1 MERGLKMSE
10 PLTRR
15 LKGQSSAET
24 RSAIL
29 DLIRSSGQVTRIELS
44 DRSGM
49 TEATI
54 SKIVRALL
62 NDGLIVEA
70 GYGDS
75 TGGKR
80 PVLLTLNA
88 DSRYALGISLDTRHI
103 VYVLSDVSGRAVQ
116 KMTTDGTG
124 AAEPAN
130 VIKRVAAEL
139 GRFLR
144 MNGIDRFDV
153 IGIGVAGAGRLDSSG
168 GVLRSSRQAAGWED
182 FAVEDALRDA
192 SGFPV
197 ILDNDANCA
206 ALGEFWSGRVPAT
219 RDFATVYM
227 ATGIGC
233 GIVINGNIYR
243 GASSNVGEIG
253 HVILDIDGPECWC
266 GSRGCLE
273 TLAAPAVVVQ
283 RGRQNAALAERLGI
297 ADPDVDVRRA
307 FTLIGTAAADGD
319 AGAVALIT
327 EAATYLS
334 KAILS
339 VVNILDLDTLF
350 LGGPGFAQ
358 AGGIYLETVRHELD
372 QFAFMRTVHPVSVEM
387 SAVGPEA
394 AALGAA
400 SVVLHSHLTPH
411 HASPRRT
418 AHSNPKNAKRR
429 SAEVIT

>member
-1 MERGLKMSE
+1 MGKSVA
-10 PLTRR
+10 RR
-15 LKGQSSAET
+15 LKGQSSIET

-29 DLIRSSGQVTRIELS
+29 DLIRSSGQVSRIELS
-44 DRSGM
+44 ERSGL

-54 SKIVRALL
+54 SKIVRSLL
-62 NDGLIVEA
+62 LDGLVVEA

-80 PVLLTLNA
+80 PVLLTLNT
-88 DSRYALGISLDTRHI
+88 DSRYALGISLDAQHI
-103 VYVLSDVSGRAVQ
+103 VYVLSDVSGRAVH
-116 KMTTDGTG
+116 KMTADGTSNSK
-124 AAEPAN
+124 PPD
-130 VIKRVAAEL
+130 VIKRVASEF
-139 GRFLR
+139 GRLLR
-144 MNGIDRFDV
+144 RNGIDRADV

-168 GVLRSSRQAAGWED
+168 GVLRSSRKASEWED
-182 FAVEDALRDA
+182 FAVEDALSEA
-192 SGFPV
+192 SGLPV

-233 GIVINGNIYR
+233 GIVINGDIYR

-253 HVILDIDGPECWC
+253 HVILEIDGPECWC

-273 TLAAPAVVVQ
+273 MLAAPAVVV
-283 RGRQNAALAERLGI
+283 RRARENPALTDRLGI
-297 ADPDVDVRRA
+297 GAPDVDVRRA
-307 FTLIGTAAADGD
+307 FTAIGKAAADGD
-319 AGAVALIT
+319 RDAAALVT

-334 KAILS
+334 KAILG
-339 VVNILDLDTLF
+339 VVNMLDIDTLF
-350 LGGPGFAQ
+350 LGGPGFAE
-358 AGGIYLETVRHELD
+358 AADIYLETVRHQLD
-372 QFAFMRTVHPVSVEM
+372 EFAFMRSVHPVSVEM

-411 HASPRRT
+411 HASVRRAPQPRSEKT
-418 AHSNPKNAKRR
+418 A
-429 SAEVIT
+429 